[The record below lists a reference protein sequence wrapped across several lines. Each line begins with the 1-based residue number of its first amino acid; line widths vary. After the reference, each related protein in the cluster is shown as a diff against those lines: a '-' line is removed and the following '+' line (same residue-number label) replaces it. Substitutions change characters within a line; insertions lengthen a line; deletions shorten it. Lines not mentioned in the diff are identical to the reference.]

1 MSSQNQL
8 LSHLRSNYINAKND
22 YFRYLN
28 TYNKD
33 FWNTLIHK
41 FYTQKTKKNIR
52 LMIIFNKMFI
62 LQKIQTTNTT
72 INQTSNTHTN
82 INTSNINSDIQTTTT
97 VDSRPIAQTTSYA
110 SQNIKQSKK
119 GILKSNNTNLTSKVD
134 VTHTKS
140 SKTKITTN
148 TKQTVDNS
156 KDPYNNKMKSIIK
169 NIQIKMKHSNMQGK
183 WCYFK
188 KFIFMLYN
196 ELTSYYSTLNKKTFK
211 TMSNKGLQNDIVKL
225 LDIYKQNYN
234 SFKLLFNDTVEQTD
248 IVNNPEKHPLI
259 QNIIKSF
266 YDDKFADSFITLINS
281 TF

>member
-1 MSSQNQL
+1 
-8 LSHLRSNYINAKND
+8 
-22 YFRYLN
+22 
-28 TYNKD
+28 
-33 FWNTLIHK
+33 
-41 FYTQKTKKNIR
+41 
-52 LMIIFNKMFI
+52 
-62 LQKIQTTNTT
+62 
-72 INQTSNTHTN
+72 
-82 INTSNINSDIQTTTT
+82 
-97 VDSRPIAQTTSYA
+97 
-110 SQNIKQSKK
+110 
-119 GILKSNNTNLTSKVD
+119 
-134 VTHTKS
+134 
-140 SKTKITTN
+140 
-148 TKQTVDNS
+148 
-156 KDPYNNKMKSIIK
+156 
-169 NIQIKMKHSNMQGK
+169 MKHSNMQGK